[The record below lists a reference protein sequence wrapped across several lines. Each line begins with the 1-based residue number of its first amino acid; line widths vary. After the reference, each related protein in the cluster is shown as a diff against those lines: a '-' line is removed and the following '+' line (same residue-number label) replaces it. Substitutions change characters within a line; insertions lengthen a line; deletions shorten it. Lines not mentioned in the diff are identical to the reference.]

1 MPASRSNIPARLLIA
16 LLLAAMTMGVIGFLG
31 KYMGTNMMLAEVSTM
46 LSTPALTMARL
57 TSGDPSAWSPAFI
70 AWGIGFYWIVWLII
84 LAAVWQTRSST
95 SRIR

>member
-1 MPASRSNIPARLLIA
+1 MPASRSSIPARLLVG

-31 KYMGTNMMLAEVSTM
+31 KYMAANMMLSEVSTM
-46 LSTPALTMARL
+46 LSVPALTMARL

-70 AWGIGFYWIVWLII
+70 AWGIGFYWVIWLII
-84 LAAVWQTRSST
+84 LAAVWHTRSGT